1 MLAKKVFH
9 EVGEFMGNKIAD
21 AVTKSNDDNIDEQE
35 PVEETIIPPGKR
47 EEKLSK
53 LRRVL

>member
-53 LRRVL
+53 LRRAL